1 MWIPR
6 LQTTRTDVIRS
17 EPTRKGCGSRCE
29 RRPVVSQMISVLSVL
44 SWSLCDHIQ
53 LEATSIHSEIR
64 LCSSV
69 RHIDHCNTVVTD
81 LPALTQRVLLLT
93 VRHIDH
99 CNAVVTDLPALT
111 QRVLLLTAVRFV
123 LDLQSCDHV
132 TSLITLA
139 ADCRELL
146 HYRLPQNVIARLL
159 ACSTCCSCKHRQSSV
174 SRFGG

>member
-1 MWIPR
+1 M
-6 LQTTRTDVIRS
+6 S
-17 EPTRKGCGSRCE
+17 EPTQRGCCGNRCE
-29 RRPVVSQMISVLSVL
+29 QRPVVSQMISVLSVL
-44 SWSLCDHIQ
+44 SWSLCDRIQ

-111 QRVLLLTAVRFV
+111 QRVLLLTVRHIDHCNAVV
-123 LDLQSCDHV
+123 TDLPALTQQASKQA
-132 TSLITLA
+132 SLF
-139 ADCRELL
+139 
-146 HYRLPQNVIARLL
+146 AR
-159 ACSTCCSCKHRQSSV
+159 SINTKI
-174 SRFGG
+174 

>member
-1 MWIPR
+1 M
-6 LQTTRTDVIRS
+6 IRS

-93 VRHIDH
+93 
-99 CNAVVTDLPALT
+99 
-111 QRVLLLTAVRFV
+111 AVRFV